1 LQGEKQENMNLMFYN
16 FNDFNKL
23 DNSNN
28 APNGRRPT
36 AGGPNLD
43 GRRPV
48 IAGA

>member
-1 LQGEKQENMNLMFYN
+1 MNLMFYN

>member
-16 FNDFNKL
+16 FNDFN
-23 DNSNN
+23 NSNN

-36 AGGPNLD
+36 AGVPNLD

-48 IAGA
+48 IAGP